1 MKNFQFWLKKQ
12 SDLTQKMTIW
22 EIVSSIQK
30 TTTKNWIENTTSWKK
45 DMIGYE
51 KDIATMW
58 EKFQNRTEK
67 TQDWENELKD
77 CSQEFTCLNDE
88 MQNDWKITNNWSLKF
103 YLMNNKQNDRSWN
116 TKRTRSKIDSISWWL
131 SCRTSQRKA
140 KFWNSCCVIEL
151 NANILNSRINHHF
164 KAILIHQTIELKT
177 LDWLWKLWI
186 SQLILWTVWRKR
198 WIHSSV
204 SRFNHCNIECEFA
217 TFGLFIIYFEIK
229 WKIENMS
236 ECE

>member
-1 MKNFQFWLKKQ
+1 MK
-12 SDLTQKMTIW
+12 KMNIW
-22 EIVSSIQK
+22 DIVSLIQNQNIR
-30 TTTKNWIENTTSWKK
+30 NWIENIKRRKK
-45 DMIGYE
+45 DMTYCDENTVQIW
-51 KDIATMW
+51 KRLTIL
-58 EKFQNRTEK
+58 KQK
-67 TQDWENELKD
+67 IKDWENELKD
-77 CSQEFTCLNDE
+77 CFKEFTCLNDE
-88 MQNDWKITNNWSLKF
+88 MQNDWKIINNWSLKF

-229 WKIENMS
+229 WQKQQNSQWVEKNI
-236 ECE
+236 